1 MKSPKSQIE
10 GLLGEKHQNF
20 LCFFLYLCLGFN
32 PLQAEKPRFVDI
44 TADVG
49 IDFKHAGG
57 IDKRVIPAV
66 VGSGAAFADYDNDGD
81 LDLYIVNSSTK
92 HDAGTGNPRNA
103 LYQNNGNSTFTDV
116 TNEAGVGNPVWG
128 MGAAF
133 ADYDNDGDLDLY
145 VANYKANAFFRNEG
159 SGSFIKFSSKAGSIG
174 HVGFGSA
181 VAWGDY
187 DNDGYL
193 DLYVA
198 NYLDYGKLP
207 RGDEVFFPYDWY
219 GQSNVLLLNKGDGGF
234 IDVTESARVGGGFH
248 LTLGAS
254 FADYDSDGD
263 LDIYLAND
271 TNQNI
276 LYRNNSDGTFTNTN
290 GTDERSHTGDTRGGM
305 GITWGDYDN
314 DGDLDLFVTNW
325 LDENNVL
332 YRNNSDGTF
341 TDVSAQSGIFESGL
355 GKTCWGTEFFDYDN
369 DGDLDLFI
377 VCGHID
383 PATWESPSQSDIF
396 LENNG
401 NGTFTD
407 ISESVGI
414 RSVPN
419 GTGRGLAV
427 GDYDNDGDLD
437 LLVVNCGEGVVL
449 FQNDGGNH
457 NNWLK
462 ILVIGRTSNRNGIGA
477 RIELT
482 AGKSRQIREVISG
495 SSYLSQSS
503 LEIEFGLGKAS
514 VVDQIRILW
523 PSGSKQTL
531 TDINVNQKLV
541 VTEPDN

>member
-1 MKSPKSQIE
+1 VKSPKSQIE
-10 GLLGEKHQNF
+10 GLLGEKHQIF

-32 PLQAEKPRFVDI
+32 PLQAGKPRFVDI

-92 HDAGTGNPRNA
+92 HDTGTGNPRNA

-290 GTDERSHTGDTRGGM
+290 GTDERSHTGDIRGGM

-377 VCGHID
+377 ACGHID
-383 PATWESPSQSDIF
+383 PATWESSSQSDIF

-437 LLVVNCGEGVVL
+437 LLVVNCGEGAVL
-449 FQNDGGNH
+449 FRNDGGNQ

-462 ILVIGRTSNRNGIGA
+462 ILTIGKTSNRNGIGA

-541 VTEPDN
+541 ITEPDN

>member
-1 MKSPKSQIE
+1 M
-10 GLLGEKHQNF
+10 
-20 LCFFLYLCLGFN
+20 
-32 PLQAEKPRFVDI
+32 
-44 TADVG
+44 
-49 IDFKHAGG
+49 
-57 IDKRVIPAV
+57 
-66 VGSGAAFADYDNDGD
+66 
-81 LDLYIVNSSTK
+81 
-92 HDAGTGNPRNA
+92 
-103 LYQNNGNSTFTDV
+103 
-116 TNEAGVGNPVWG
+116 
-128 MGAAF
+128 
-133 ADYDNDGDLDLY
+133 
-145 VANYKANAFFRNEG
+145 
-159 SGSFIKFSSKAGSIG
+159 
-174 HVGFGSA
+174 
-181 VAWGDY
+181 
-187 DNDGYL
+187 
-193 DLYVA
+193 
-198 NYLDYGKLP
+198 
-207 RGDEVFFPYDWY
+207 
-219 GQSNVLLLNKGDGGF
+219 NKGDGGF

-254 FADYDSDGD
+254 FADYDNDGD

-383 PATWESPSQSDIF
+383 PATWESSSQSDIF

-449 FQNDGGNH
+449 FQNDGGNQ

-462 ILVIGRTSNRNGIGA
+462 ILTIGKTSNRNGIGA

-482 AGKSRQIREVISG
+482 AGKSRQIREVLSG

-503 LEIEFGLGKAS
+503 LEVEFGLGKAS

>member
-10 GLLGEKHQNF
+10 GLLGEKHQIF

-32 PLQAEKPRFVDI
+32 PLQAGKPRFVDI

-92 HDAGTGNPRNA
+92 HDTGTGNPRNA

-290 GTDERSHTGDTRGGM
+290 GTDERSHTGDIRGGM

-377 VCGHID
+377 ACGHID
-383 PATWESPSQSDIF
+383 PATWESSSQSDIF

-437 LLVVNCGEGVVL
+437 LLVVNCGEGAVL
-449 FQNDGGNH
+449 FRNDGGNQ

-462 ILVIGRTSNRNGIGA
+462 ILTIGKTSNRNGIGA

-541 VTEPDN
+541 ITEPDN

>member
-1 MKSPKSQIE
+1 MKPLALQIE
-10 GLLGEKHQNF
+10 VLLKKKYRKI
-20 LCFFLYLCLGFN
+20 LCFFLYLCFGFN
-32 PLQAEKPRFVDI
+32 SPQAEKPRFVDI
-44 TADVG
+44 TTDSG
-49 IDFKHAGG
+49 INFKHAGG
-57 IDKRVIPAV
+57 IDKRVIPAI

-92 HDAGTGNPRNA
+92 HDTDTEIPSNV
-103 LYQNNGNSTFTDV
+103 LYRNNGNSTFTDV

-145 VANYKANAFFRNEG
+145 VTNYKANAFFRNEG

-174 HVGFGSA
+174 HMGFGSA

-193 DLYVA
+193 DLYFA

-254 FADYDSDGD
+254 FADYDNDGD

-271 TNQNI
+271 TDQNI
-276 LYRNNSDGTFTNTN
+276 LYRNNNDGTFTNTN
-290 GTDERSHTGDTRGGM
+290 GTDDRSHTGDIRGGM

-332 YRNNSDGTF
+332 YCNNLDGTF

-377 VCGHID
+377 ACGHID

-401 NGTFTD
+401 DGTFTD

-419 GTGRGLAV
+419 GTGRGVAV

-437 LLVVNCGEGVVL
+437 LLVVNCGEEAVL
-449 FQNDGGNH
+449 FRNDGGNQ

-462 ILVIGRTSNRNGIGA
+462 ILTIGKTSNRNGIGA

-503 LEIEFGLGKAS
+503 LEVEFGLG
-514 VVDQIRILW
+514 QIGKIERIQILW
-523 PSGSKQTL
+523 PSGFKQNL
-531 TDINVNQKLV
+531 TNVDVNQKLV
-541 VTEPDN
+541 FTEPDN